1 MCGRFYVE
9 KDDIS
14 SEELAEAIE
23 QIQRKIKDQGL
34 KTQDIKT
41 SGEIYPSNI
50 VPVKTASG
58 LNMMRWGFTKTWGDK
73 PGLGINA
80 RSDGILA
87 DKTMYAKAARTNRCL
102 IPASYYYEWQ
112 PQGVLKIKY
121 RIRPGG
127 RDPIYMAGV
136 WRVEHGLPYPVFSIV
151 TCDAAPGIRC
161 IHDRMP
167 VILSKDAHAA
177 WIAPN
182 APIDAVLASALTDM
196 VAVPDEPVQT
206 RMF

>member
-14 SEELAEAIE
+14 NEELAEAIE

-41 SGEIYPSNI
+41 SGEIYPTNI
-50 VPVKTASG
+50 VPVKTAKG
-58 LNMMRWGFTKTWGDK
+58 LDMMRWGFAKWDGA
-73 PGLGINA
+73 GVVINA
-80 RSDGILA
+80 RSEGIL
-87 DKTMYAKAARTNRCL
+87 DKPMFAKATRECRCL
-102 IPASYYYEWQ
+102 IPASWYFEWQ
-112 PQGVLKIKY
+112 TQGALKIKH

-127 RDPIYMAGV
+127 REPIYMAAV
-136 WRVEHGLPYPVFSIV
+136 YRTEKNQPLPVFSIV
-151 TCDAAPGIRC
+151 TREAAPGIQH

-167 VILSKDAHAA
+167 VILPVDAQRA